1 MRMQGSGGARCTLQT
16 RSGSKG
22 MGLGVTSS
30 ASSTSRFPGSSRKT
44 ARDSCAGEPESRPGE
59 GWTQSFKADGTAQNQ
74 LGSRPAGKA

>member
-22 MGLGVTSS
+22 MGLGLTSS

-44 ARDSCAGEPESRPGE
+44 ARDSCAGEPCSSASSRSSAPTTWGHK
-59 GWTQSFKADGTAQNQ
+59 G
-74 LGSRPAGKA
+74 LR